1 MRDVYDF
8 SKYFIKNGA
17 DSMPNTYEDSKCEII
32 NGVRFYYDGFTLTD
46 EIVDHLE
53 GVSLSAED
61 DAYSI
66 YFDNGRL
73 VIY

>member
-8 SKYFIKNGA
+8 AKYFIKNGA

-32 NGVRFYYDGFTLTD
+32 NGVRFYFDGITLTD
-46 EIVDHLE
+46 DMVEYLE
-53 GVSLSAED
+53 EFSLSAED
-61 DAYSI
+61 DAYSM